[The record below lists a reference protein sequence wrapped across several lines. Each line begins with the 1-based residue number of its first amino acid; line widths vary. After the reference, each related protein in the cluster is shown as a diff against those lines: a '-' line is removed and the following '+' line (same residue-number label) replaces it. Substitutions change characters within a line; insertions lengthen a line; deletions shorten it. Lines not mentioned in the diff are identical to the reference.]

1 MESWL
6 PILITPTLTNGY
18 DLPIKLSRVALKKTL
33 QDPAVR
39 HRLRL
44 DYAEDAVALIALRGV
59 GANHFATIATAHG
72 YWRC

>member
-33 QDPAVR
+33 Q
-39 HRLRL
+39 
-44 DYAEDAVALIALRGV
+44 GV
-59 GANHFATIATAHG
+59 TVSAWIMPKTLLP
-72 YWRC
+72 